1 MWVSL
6 RVTAVV
12 PSTPGIHVPAVHT
25 ASSDVGIELP
35 ATWQQYQIP
44 GQVTPHFG
52 IMVHTQVVLPFIAIV
67 ILHYLRLKSFIISLQ
82 FISKIFMV
90 RLTFNSYH
98 CITLHLNKANL

>member
-1 MWVSL
+1 MWVSS

-44 GQVTPHFG
+44 GQVTP
-52 IMVHTQVVLPFIAIV
+52 
-67 ILHYLRLKSFIISLQ
+67 SFWHHGAHPS
-82 FISKIFMV
+82 ST
-90 RLTFNSYH
+90 TFYNPSGSGA
-98 CITLHLNKANL
+98 KR

>member
-1 MWVSL
+1 MWVLL

-44 GQVTPHFG
+44 VKLSLILASWYTP
-52 IMVHTQVVLPFIAIV
+52 Q
-67 ILHYLRLKSFIISLQ
+67 
-82 FISKIFMV
+82 
-90 RLTFNSYH
+90 
-98 CITLHLNKANL
+98 